1 MEHKMSIQINLT
13 VSVNPSCENSEERKD
28 DALQYVESCRDIFR
42 LRQNIRNGVFP
53 EENRFHSEFV
63 SPFELKTGEAFRTE

>member
-13 VSVNPSCENSEERKD
+13 VSVNPSCGNSEEQKD
-28 DALQYVESCRDIFR
+28 DALQYVENCREMFR

-53 EENRFHSEFV
+53 EEDRLHSGFV
-63 SPFELKTGEAFRTE
+63 SPSDLETGEAFRTE